1 MSAEQQRILAIL
13 ERFAAH
19 NPNPAT
25 ELHYGTPYQLLVA
38 VILSAQSTDRA
49 VNKVTERL
57 FAIAPTP
64 GAMVTLGE
72 ERLAEQLKSL
82 GLFRS
87 KASHVIAASRLLLER
102 HGGAVPDSRDALMAL
117 PGVGRKTANVVL
129 NTVFNQPTIGVDTH
143 VQRVARRLGLAAG
156 TTPLAIEREL
166 ESRIPEPCLQ
176 HLHHWLVLHGRYVC
190 LARRPR
196 CSICIVRDLC
206 PAAKTGSTDPVTQ
219 QESVDKST
227 GS

>member
-25 ELHYGTPYQLLVA
+25 ELRYNTPYQLLVA
-38 VILSAQSTDRA
+38 VILSAQSTDKA
-49 VNKVTERL
+49 VNKVTDRL

-64 GAMVTLGE
+64 MAMVALGE
-72 ERLAEQLKSL
+72 EGLAEQIKSL

-87 KASHVIAASRLLLER
+87 KARHIITASRLLLER
-102 HGGAVPDSRDALMAL
+102 HEGTVPDSREALMAL
-117 PGVGRKTANVVL
+117 PGVGRKTANIIL
-129 NTVFNQPTIGVDTH
+129 NTVYNQPTIGVDTH

-156 TTPLAIEREL
+156 STPLAIEREL
-166 ESRIPEPCLQ
+166 ESHIPKPYLQ

-190 LARRPR
+190 LARRPH
-196 CSICIVRDLC
+196 CSTCNVCDLC
-206 PAAKTGSTDPVTQ
+206 PAAKAGSTDPVTRQ
-219 QESVDKST
+219 DSA
-227 GS
+227 GN

>member
-19 NPNPAT
+19 DPNPGT

-49 VNKVTERL
+49 VNRVTQRL
-57 FAIAPTP
+57 FAMAPTP
-64 GAMVTLGE
+64 EAMVALGE

-87 KASHVIAASRLLLER
+87 KARHVILASRLLLER
-102 HGGAVPDSRDALMAL
+102 HGGAVPDGREALMTL
-117 PGVGRKTANVVL
+117 PGVGRKTANVIL

-156 TTPLAIEREL
+156 TTPLTIEKEL
-166 ESRIPEPCLQ
+166 EANVPEPFRH

-196 CSICIVRDLC
+196 CSTCIVCDLC
-206 PAAKTGSTDPVTQ
+206 PAAKADSIDPVAQ
-219 QESVDKST
+219 QDSAGTST